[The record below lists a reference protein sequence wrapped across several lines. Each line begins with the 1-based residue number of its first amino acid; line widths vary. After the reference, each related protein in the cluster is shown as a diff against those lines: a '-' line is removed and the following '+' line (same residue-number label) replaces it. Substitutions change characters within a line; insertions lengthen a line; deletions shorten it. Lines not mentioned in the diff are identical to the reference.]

1 MNLRQPFYSPEEIVC
16 QDMEE
21 IICYDLSGLW
31 DNVLGTLISD
41 ENISWETGW
50 EMELIS
56 ALAAQTQ
63 LIL

>member
-1 MNLRQPFYSPEEIVC
+1 
-16 QDMEE
+16 MEE

-50 EMELIS
+50 EMEFIS